1 MFSKSMILKGVK
13 IMPETTLKPSNQK
26 YMKPQE
32 FILYLVAVFFYTMM
46 TGAVGSY
53 RSDYLINVLS
63 LPDSDVSLFNTL
75 TSVIPFI
82 LNFFIAMYIDGRKTG
97 KSGKFRP
104 LALLVAIPTGIFLV
118 LSFWAPKGITNSTL
132 MIYLVTV
139 AVAWAVCTNFGD
151 CVNKVA
157 IVMTPN
163 MKERDTL
170 MSFRGIVSAVGNSAP
185 LVVELVLAFM
195 VKDKGLR
202 YICVASLCGVF
213 GIITMLLGMK
223 TVRER
228 ITYNNEK
235 KNPIEGYGD
244 VIKNKYAWAI
254 IISEFL
260 KSFRGV
266 STYMGIFLAEALL
279 GPGKFLLFGLPT
291 GIGTAVGMLI
301 INFLLK
307 KFNSKVLYIA
317 SGIYSV
323 IANTAAFAVGYTYFK
338 HPSSALQ
345 IVFVVFLFLIG
356 LQFGASN
363 LLPTMFQADVLEDI
377 ELHTGKRLDASLPF
391 IIGIGT
397 MVSGTIASALAP
409 KILYGTKIPI
419 IEYAQAV
426 NGVAQEQS
434 LHTKIMLLFFYTVV
448 HGIMMFLAGV
458 PFFFYNLTGKTK
470 EEVHE
475 KVLAMRE
482 KLSEEE
488 NNGKSSAAAVQ

>member
-1 MFSKSMILKGVK
+1 MTDAIINKCEQKHIKGK
-13 IMPETTLKPSNQK
+13 
-26 YMKPQE
+26 E

-63 LPDSDVSLFNTL
+63 LPDKSVSLFNTL
-75 TSVIPFI
+75 TSIIPFV
-82 LNFFIAMYIDGRKTG
+82 LNFFIAMYIDNRKTG

-104 LALLVAIPTGIFLV
+104 LALLVAVPAGIFLV
-118 LSFWAPKGITNSTL
+118 LSFWAPKGITGSLL

-139 AVAWAVCTNFGD
+139 AVAWSVCTNFGD

-163 MKERDTL
+163 MSERDTV

-185 LVVELVLAFM
+185 LVVELVLAFI

-202 YICVASLCGVF
+202 YIGVASLCGVC
-213 GIITMLLGMK
+213 GILTMLLGMN

-235 KNPIEGYGD
+235 KNPVEGYMD
-244 VIKNKYAWAI
+244 VVKNKYAWTI
-254 IISEFL
+254 IVSEFL

-279 GPGKFLLFGLPT
+279 GPGKFLIFGLPT
-291 GIGTAVGMLI
+291 GIGTAVGMLL

-323 IANTAAFAVGYTYFK
+323 IINTAAFAVGYTYFK
-338 HPSSALQ
+338 SPSPVLQ
-345 IVFVVFLFLIG
+345 ILFVVFLFLIG

-377 ELHTGKRLDASLPF
+377 EFKTGKRLDASLPF
-391 IIGIGT
+391 VIGIGT
-397 MVSGTIASALAP
+397 MISGTIASAVAP
-409 KILYGTKIPI
+409 TVLYGTKVPI
-419 IEYAQAV
+419 IAYVQAV
-426 NGVAQEQS
+426 DGVAQEQS

-448 HGIMMFLAGV
+448 HGLMMFLAGV
-458 PFFFYNLTGKTK
+458 PFFFYKLTGKTK
-470 EEVHE
+470 QEIHE
-475 KVLAMRE
+475 KVIAQRGALENSE
-482 KLSEEE
+482 KE
-488 NNGKSSAAAVQ
+488 